1 MSDTEAPNKD
11 EKGVLQAER
20 QRCEALENDDFATL
34 KGLISRDIIH
44 THTRGNTD
52 DFDSFF
58 YHIQNR
64 IGFVQC
70 RRGPLTVRIV
80 GNVAI
85 MTGPMQNVV
94 RFRGESED
102 IRVSAQVMQ
111 AWEWLGDRWQLL
123 AFQAT
128 TVPQSI

>member
-1 MSDTEAPNKD
+1 MNNTEAPAKD
-11 EKGVLQAER
+11 VQGVLQAER
-20 QRCEALENDDFATL
+20 QRCEALENDDFAL
-34 KGLISRDIIH
+34 LRGLISKDIIH

-64 IGFVQC
+64 IEFVQC
-70 RRGPLTVRIV
+70 RRGPLTVRII

-94 RFRGESED
+94 RLRGGSED
-102 IRVSAQVMQ
+102 IEVSAQVMQ
-111 AWEWLGDRWQLL
+111 AWKWQGDRWQLL

-128 TVPQSI
+128 TVPQDI

>member
-1 MSDTEAPNKD
+1 MNNTEAPAKD
-11 EKGVLQAER
+11 VQGVLQAER

-34 KGLISRDIIH
+34 RALISADIIH

-64 IGFVQC
+64 IEFVQC
-70 RRGPLTVRIV
+70 RRGPLTVRII

-94 RFRGESED
+94 RLRGDSDD
-102 IRVSAQVMQ
+102 IKVLAQVMQ
-111 AWEWLGDRWQLL
+111 AWEWRGDRWQLL

-128 TVPQSI
+128 TVPQDK